1 MATQT
6 RRTIKRSARFF
17 SATVK
22 ASLVTACCGLIL
34 WSAVAAHAGIDTN
47 GLPYNGLPYNGMP
60 FNGLPFQGMP
70 IQGLPV
76 NGVPYNGVPIQGL
89 PRNGLPMH
97 GTSLHGLAANEG
109 SLPTVQSESLPWSTL
124 SHQGVGKSTP

>member
-6 RRTIKRSARFF
+6 RRTTRRSARFF
-17 SATVK
+17 RATVK
-22 ASLVTACCGLIL
+22 ASLVTACSGLVL
-34 WSAVAAHAGIDTN
+34 WSAVAAHAAAPYN
-47 GLPYNGLPYNGMP
+47 GMPYNGLFGNGAPMQGMPMQGMPTNGMP
-60 FNGLPFQGMP
+60 FNGM
-70 IQGLPV
+70 
-76 NGVPYNGVPIQGL
+76 PYNGVPIQGM